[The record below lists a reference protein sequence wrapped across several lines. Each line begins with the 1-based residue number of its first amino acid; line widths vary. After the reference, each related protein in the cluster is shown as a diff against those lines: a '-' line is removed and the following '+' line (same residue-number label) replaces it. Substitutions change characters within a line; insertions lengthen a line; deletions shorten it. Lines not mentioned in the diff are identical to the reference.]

1 MDLRNTTQK
10 VDLLFIS
17 NFSNG
22 LRQRLHFIYPVV
34 SIRGFEF
41 FAGIVQEFVFMAK
54 DAVSADSA
62 AGDMLWFVLKV
73 QTNRER
79 TIREALLKKVKLE
92 GLEEFFGE
100 IVIPSEK
107 VVDTRGGAPKEHD
120 RKLFPGY
127 IMIQM
132 ILNDDTWYLV
142 RDTGGVGDFAGAAG
156 KPMPMEQHEVE
167 RMLGR
172 AEQQATAAPKVRIQ
186 FSSGDVVK
194 IREGTFENFEGTVE
208 GVDEHNGKVSVLIEI
223 FGRSTPVE
231 LDHWQV
237 ESI

>member
-1 MDLRNTTQK
+1 
-10 VDLLFIS
+10 
-17 NFSNG
+17 
-22 LRQRLHFIYPVV
+22 
-34 SIRGFEF
+34 
-41 FAGIVQEFVFMAK
+41 MAK
-54 DAVSADSA
+54 DAVGMGA
-62 AGDMLWFVLKV
+62 AGGDMLWYVLKV

-79 TIREALLKKVKLE
+79 TIREALLKKVRLE

-107 VVDTRGGAPKEHD
+107 VVDTRGGAPKEQD

-132 ILNDDTWYLV
+132 VLNDDTWYLV

-156 KPMPMEQHEVE
+156 KPMPIDQHEVD

-172 AEQQATAAPKVRIQ
+172 AEAQATAAPKVKIQ
-186 FSSGDVVK
+186 FSSGYIVK
-194 IREGTFENFEGTVE
+194 IREGTFENFEGSVE
-208 GVDEHNGKVSVLIEI
+208 GVDEHNGKVLVLIEI

-231 LDHWQV
+231 LVHWQV
-237 ESI
+237 EEV

>member
-1 MDLRNTTQK
+1 
-10 VDLLFIS
+10 
-17 NFSNG
+17 
-22 LRQRLHFIYPVV
+22 
-34 SIRGFEF
+34 
-41 FAGIVQEFVFMAK
+41 MAK
-54 DAVSADSA
+54 DAAVGSSA
-62 AGDMLWFVLKV
+62 ASDMLWYVLKV

-79 TIREALLKKVKLE
+79 TIREALLKKIKLE
-92 GLEEFFGE
+92 GLEEFFGD

-107 VVDTRGGAPKEHD
+107 VVDTRGGSPKEQD

-156 KPMPMEQHEVE
+156 KPLPMEQHEVD

-172 AEQQATAAPKVRIQ
+172 AEQQVGAAPKVKIQ
-186 FSSGDVVK
+186 FSVGDVVK
-194 IREGTFENFEGTVE
+194 IREGTFENFEGAVE
-208 GVDEHNGKVSVLIEI
+208 GIDEHNGKVSVLIEI

-231 LDHWQV
+231 LDHWQI
-237 ESI
+237 ESV

>member
-1 MDLRNTTQK
+1 
-10 VDLLFIS
+10 
-17 NFSNG
+17 
-22 LRQRLHFIYPVV
+22 
-34 SIRGFEF
+34 
-41 FAGIVQEFVFMAK
+41 MAE
-54 DAVSADSA
+54 DGVGGASASE
-62 AGDMLWFVLKV
+62 MLWYVLKV

-79 TIREALLKKVKLE
+79 TIRDALLKKIKLE
-92 GLEEFFGE
+92 ELEEFFGE

-107 VVDTRGGAPKEHD
+107 VKDTRGGGSKEHD

-156 KPMPMEQHEVE
+156 KPMPMEQHEVD

-172 AEQQATAAPKVRIQ
+172 IKEDSTTAAKVNIA
-186 FSSGDVVK
+186 FSHGDLVK
-194 IREGTFENFEGTVE
+194 IREGTFESFEGTVE
-208 GVDEHNGKVSVLIEI
+208 GVDEHSGKVSVLIEI

-237 ESI
+237 ESV

>member
-1 MDLRNTTQK
+1 
-10 VDLLFIS
+10 
-17 NFSNG
+17 
-22 LRQRLHFIYPVV
+22 
-34 SIRGFEF
+34 
-41 FAGIVQEFVFMAK
+41 MAK
-54 DAVSADSA
+54 DAVGGNSAP
-62 AGDMLWFVLKV
+62 GDMLWYVLKV

-79 TIREALLKKVKLE
+79 TIRDALLKKIRLE
-92 GLEEFFGE
+92 GLEDCFGE

-107 VVDTRGGAPKEHD
+107 VVDTRGGSPKEQD

-132 ILNDDTWYLV
+132 VLNDDSWYLV

-156 KPMPMEQHEVE
+156 KPLPMEQHEVD

-172 AEQQATAAPKVRIQ
+172 AVQQAGSVPKVKIQ
-186 FSSGDVVK
+186 FSNGDVVK

-208 GVDEHNGKVSVLIEI
+208 GIDEHNGKISVLIEI

-237 ESI
+237 EAV

>member
-1 MDLRNTTQK
+1 MS
-10 VDLLFIS
+10 VD
-17 NFSNG
+17 
-22 LRQRLHFIYPVV
+22 
-34 SIRGFEF
+34 
-41 FAGIVQEFVFMAK
+41 
-54 DAVSADSA
+54 A
-62 AGDMLWFVLKV
+62 AQPDTPSGGKEWYVLKV

-79 TIREALLKKVKLE
+79 SIRDALLKKIQLE

-100 IVIPSEK
+100 VVIPSEK
-107 VVDTRGGAPKEHD
+107 VVDTRSGKAREHE

-132 ILNDDTWYLV
+132 ELNDDTWYLV
-142 RDTGGVGDFAGAAG
+142 RDTGGVGDFAGAYG
-156 KPMPMEQHEVE
+156 RPIPMEPHEVD

-172 AEQQATAAPKVRIQ
+172 EQQEADAAPKVKIPFQ
-186 FSSGDVVK
+186 TGDIVK

-208 GVDEHNGKVSVLIEI
+208 GVDEQNGKVSILIEI

-237 ESI
+237 ELV